1 MMTTLENQDETEI
14 VFYMYGNCKR
24 FGQMICYH

>member
-14 VFYMYGNCKR
+14 VFYMYGNC
-24 FGQMICYH
+24 